1 LTHEN
6 SVKTVKPEG
15 YSVISAALLGYPL
28 ELEEIHENSK
38 ISAGLLEDPLEPAG
52 TQ

>member
-1 LTHEN
+1 VRNRGN
-6 SVKTVKPEG
+6 SK
-15 YSVISAALLGYPL
+15 ISAGLLEDLL